1 MGKNRVVHF
10 EIAGLEFERTKKFF
24 ENVFEWEIQEWK
36 DSALKYGMIS
46 HSGEGT
52 IGGGIM
58 ETTQEYGGPFTVFY
72 IQVDDLKTT
81 LAKIEAGGGKTV
93 APPRAIPGIGS
104 SAMFVDPDG
113 NVIGLFSEK
122 QQVD

>member
-81 LAKIEAGGGKTV
+81 LISEVKSKLDRIDELSESELSLLIQVIQTLRTKEE
-93 APPRAIPGIGS
+93 S
-104 SAMFVDPDG
+104 DG
-113 NVIGLFSEK
+113 
-122 QQVD
+122 